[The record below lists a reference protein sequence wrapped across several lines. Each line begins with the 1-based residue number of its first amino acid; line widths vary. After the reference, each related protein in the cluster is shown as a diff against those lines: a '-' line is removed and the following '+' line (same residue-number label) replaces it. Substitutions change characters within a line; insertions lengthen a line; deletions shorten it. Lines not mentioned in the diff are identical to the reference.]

1 MEHYELKSDE
11 VILFENQNVCVRGEK
26 GKVQLFLT
34 NYAIVVINKIKKLF
48 EKAQFEVFEFSIGDI
63 KVYHNE
69 PQVKQKG
76 LFVEVFMRDREI
88 VFAFESKRDAH
99 KFVVACLDLLTQKT
113 SFERSASKVKDTVAV
128 VDDALGVDTV
138 GAVKTGVGGFFK
150 GVVGA
155 KKGAGIAKGLLGA
168 IQDVVSAP
176 PAKSEQ
182 KQLSSNDQLET
193 LQKLKQM
200 LDEGIITQEEFDKK
214 KKEILGM

>member
-11 VILFENQNVCVRGEK
+11 VILYKNEDVYYRGETK
-26 GKVQLFLT
+26 EIQLLLT
-34 NYAIVVINKIKKLF
+34 NYAIVTIKKIKKLF
-48 EKAQFEVFEFSIGDI
+48 KEAIIEVCIIPIEKVKVYKDKPQIRQEDFEVEIFLTDGEVAFEFYP
-63 KVYHNE
+63 KKE
-69 PQVKQKG
+69 
-76 LFVEVFMRDREI
+76 
-88 VFAFESKRDAH
+88 AH

-168 IQDVVSAP
+168 IQGLVSAP
-176 PAKSEQ
+176 PAKPEQ

-214 KKEILGM
+214 KKEILGI